1 MPIKRHRKEVLENFS
16 DSVGVNFQC
25 IYYVLPG
32 FKDLFFLVLLFD
44 ISKVAASLVSEVFSR
59 LTAGA
64 LRLNDKAE
72 IFSFSPDS
80 VDAIFSKLFSGQNLM
95 TCFDCR

>member
-1 MPIKRHRKEVLENFS
+1 MPKKRQRKKVLKNFS
-16 DSVGVNFQC
+16 DSVGVNFNQC
-25 IYYVLPG
+25 VYVLPG
-32 FKDLFFLVLLFD
+32 FKDLFFLVLLSD

-72 IFSFSPDS
+72 IFSFSSDS
-80 VDAIFSKLFSGQNLM
+80 VDAIF
-95 TCFDCR
+95 